1 MTPVTIM
8 CIKTIG
14 GVVSQKILRILIDSG
29 STRTLIHKRVLPEN
43 TKPQQLAKGKG
54 ISTLAG
60 TMRVESVV
68 RLRDIKLP
76 EFDKNRTVDELKA
89 LVFDSPCAYDILLGA
104 DALKKLG
111 LILDYKTGTV
121 DWCGNTI
128 QMRDAHAVKK
138 EDYVDMM
145 DSFHIQLEEEWL
157 GYDDDYFADAYA
169 TSILDAKYEQ
179 IDIDNVVAQ
188 QTHLDDDKKDDLRR
202 LLSKYTKLFDGT
214 LGVYPHK
221 KFSIELTEDAKP
233 YHARP
238 YSVPKI
244 HEQTFKKELKHLID
258 IGVLTYQGPSEYAF
272 PTFIVPKKDGRV
284 RWVSDLRQLNAIIKR
299 NVYPLPRIQDILRK
313 RPGYKFFTKLDISMQ
328 YYTFML
334 DEASQNLCT
343 IVTPYGKFKYT
354 RLPMGLKCSPDI
366 AQAVMEDILRDIEEI
381 DVYIDDVG
389 CFSDDWNNH
398 MEVLDKVLT
407 RLQDNG
413 FTINPLK
420 CEFAKTETDWLG
432 FWLTPTGLKP
442 WKKKI
447 KSILQ
452 MQRPTNIKELR
463 MFIGA
468 VNYYKDMWP
477 SRAHVLEPLTS
488 MTGKKTFQWTDAM
501 EESFKKMKA
510 ILCQDCM
517 SAYPDHNKRFDIY
530 TDASD
535 FQMGSVLMQD
545 GRPVAYFSR
554 KLNSAQK
561 NYSTMEK
568 ELLSIV
574 MTLKEFR
581 NMILGADIHVHTDH
595 KNLTFAN
602 LNTQR
607 VLRWRMYVEEFGPTL
622 HYVPGPQNILADN
635 LSRMPKDADADETEE
650 CHEENFALCYHFVR
664 LPTDDEVMVEKSM
677 IEESNFCFQTPWIA
691 PGKNVSYHVRDAE
704 AESNSAPLTSVVDDP
719 ELLDCFLNLP
729 ALEAAHESPLRWDN
743 VHEKQQSDAQLQEY
757 IQRFPDRYR
766 FKMIDGHQIVVHTKP
781 GDNPDTQWKI
791 ALPLNMIPQTI
802 TFYHSILGHPGDK
815 RLTQSLQARY
825 FHPQLRSFCHRYT
838 CDICQREKLEGPG
851 YGHLPEREMHEAPW
865 TEVAVDCIGPW
876 KIEVNGQECVLNALT
891 CIDTCT
897 NLVELVRLDNKTA
910 LHMRDKF
917 SQTWLARYPLPT
929 RCVHDNGGE
938 FAGYEFQ
945 RRLEVLGIKDV
956 STTSRNPQANA
967 ICERMHQTVGNI
979 LRTAL
984 KSNPPQ
990 NLQQANDIL
999 DEALS
1004 TVMHALRANVGTTIG
1019 SAPGALVFGRDMF
1032 INLPLIADWHM
1043 IATRREQFVNDRLQR
1058 QNAKRRRYDYTVGQ
1072 RVLKKLH
1079 KPTKLGD
1086 RTEGPYNVTQVHVNG
1101 TVTIL
1106 LRPGVTERINIRRV
1120 IPYRE

>member
-221 KFSIELTEDAKP
+221 KFNIELTEDAKP

-284 RWVSDLRQLNAIIKR
+284 RLVSDLRQLNAIIKR

-334 DEASQNLCT
+334 DDASQNLCT

-381 DVYIDDVG
+381 DVYIYDVG

-463 MFIGA
+463 MLIGA

-501 EESFKKMKA
+501 EE
-510 ILCQDCM
+510 
-517 SAYPDHNKRFDIY
+517 
-530 TDASD
+530 
-535 FQMGSVLMQD
+535 
-545 GRPVAYFSR
+545 
-554 KLNSAQK
+554 
-561 NYSTMEK
+561 
-568 ELLSIV
+568 
-574 MTLKEFR
+574 
-581 NMILGADIHVHTDH
+581 
-595 KNLTFAN
+595 
-602 LNTQR
+602 
-607 VLRWRMYVEEFGPTL
+607 
-622 HYVPGPQNILADN
+622 
-635 LSRMPKDADADETEE
+635 
-650 CHEENFALCYHFVR
+650 
-664 LPTDDEVMVEKSM
+664 
-677 IEESNFCFQTPWIA
+677 
-691 PGKNVSYHVRDAE
+691 
-704 AESNSAPLTSVVDDP
+704 
-719 ELLDCFLNLP
+719 
-729 ALEAAHESPLRWDN
+729 
-743 VHEKQQSDAQLQEY
+743 
-757 IQRFPDRYR
+757 
-766 FKMIDGHQIVVHTKP
+766 
-781 GDNPDTQWKI
+781 
-791 ALPLNMIPQTI
+791 
-802 TFYHSILGHPGDK
+802 
-815 RLTQSLQARY
+815 
-825 FHPQLRSFCHRYT
+825 
-838 CDICQREKLEGPG
+838 
-851 YGHLPEREMHEAPW
+851 
-865 TEVAVDCIGPW
+865 
-876 KIEVNGQECVLNALT
+876 
-891 CIDTCT
+891 
-897 NLVELVRLDNKTA
+897 
-910 LHMRDKF
+910 
-917 SQTWLARYPLPT
+917 
-929 RCVHDNGGE
+929 
-938 FAGYEFQ
+938 
-945 RRLEVLGIKDV
+945 
-956 STTSRNPQANA
+956 
-967 ICERMHQTVGNI
+967 
-979 LRTAL
+979 
-984 KSNPPQ
+984 
-990 NLQQANDIL
+990 
-999 DEALS
+999 
-1004 TVMHALRANVGTTIG
+1004 
-1019 SAPGALVFGRDMF
+1019 
-1032 INLPLIADWHM
+1032 
-1043 IATRREQFVNDRLQR
+1043 
-1058 QNAKRRRYDYTVGQ
+1058 
-1072 RVLKKLH
+1072 
-1079 KPTKLGD
+1079 
-1086 RTEGPYNVTQVHVNG
+1086 
-1101 TVTIL
+1101 
-1106 LRPGVTERINIRRV
+1106 
-1120 IPYRE
+1120 